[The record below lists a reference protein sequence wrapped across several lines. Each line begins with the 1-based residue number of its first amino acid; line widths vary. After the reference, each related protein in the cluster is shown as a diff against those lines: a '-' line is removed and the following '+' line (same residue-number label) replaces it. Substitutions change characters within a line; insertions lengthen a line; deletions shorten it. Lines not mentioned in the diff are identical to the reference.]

1 MNGLCAYKNILGEPG
16 KGAHSVRFLGVAVV
30 DVVLTII
37 SGWLVAYWMKWNVG
51 YTIAGMFALGILLHR
66 AFCVR
71 TTVDRALFPNA
82 S

>member
-1 MNGLCAYKNILGEPG
+1 MNLCAYKNIFGEPG
-16 KGAHSVRFLGVAVV
+16 KGAHSVRFMGVAVV

-37 SGWLVAYWMKWNVG
+37 GAWLVAYWMKWNVG